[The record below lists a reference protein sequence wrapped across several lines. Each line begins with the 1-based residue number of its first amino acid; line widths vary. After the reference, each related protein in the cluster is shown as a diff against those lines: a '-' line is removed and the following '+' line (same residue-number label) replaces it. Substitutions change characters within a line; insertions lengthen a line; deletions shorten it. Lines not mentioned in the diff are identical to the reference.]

1 MISCNFYKVL
11 HYQKILKSKV
21 SFNLFSTYFC
31 KLSKPT
37 MSHTTTE
44 IKKEEKKEL
53 YAYQQ
58 GDINAIFE
66 RLENAPKNHHLLYQL
81 PTGGGKTVI
90 FSEIVRRY
98 LAEYNKKVVVLTHRI
113 ELCKQT
119 SKMLKSFNVKN
130 KIINSVIKELPDQEE
145 YSCFVA
151 MVETLKNRLNDE
163 KLEID
168 NVGLVIIDEA
178 HYNSFRKLLV
188 SFKNSFIL
196 GVTATPLSSNIKL
209 PMNENYN
216 ELIVGDPIYR
226 LIENGFLAKAVT
238 YSYDVGLTS
247 LKVGINGDYT
257 VKSSDDLYTNMAMQ
271 EKLLHA
277 YTEKSLGKKT
287 LIFNNGI
294 NTSLYVYETFREAGY
309 DIRHLDNTTTT
320 EDRKEILAWFKHTP
334 DAILTSVGILTTGF
348 DEPTVETIIL
358 NRATKSLTLYFQM
371 IGRGSRK
378 LPGKDNFTVI
388 DLGNN
393 AARFGLWSEPIDW
406 QHIFKSPEFY
416 LENLRDDAE
425 IEMHFKYTMPPDLR
439 AKFSKTAD
447 VTFDVDE
454 EHKLAIAKNERSK
467 VVIDKSLD
475 QHAAMCV
482 DNTETLPE
490 AKSLSRELEDD
501 IESRVKYFTK
511 CLSKSS
517 KNYREWL
524 MEDYKLKLALLIGK
538 KYREKIMNEPD

>member
-1 MISCNFYKVL
+1 MPL
-11 HYQKILKSKV
+11 
-21 SFNLFSTYFC
+21 
-31 KLSKPT
+31 
-37 MSHTTTE
+37 E
-44 IKKEEKKEL
+44 IIETDSEEKKEL
-53 YAYQQ
+53 YLYQK
-58 GDINAIFE
+58 GDIDAIFE
-66 RLENAPKNHHLLYQL
+66 RLDNAPANYHLLYQL
-81 PTGGGKTVI
+81 PTGGGKTVV
-90 FSEIVRRY
+90 FSEIVRQY
-98 LAEYNKKVVVLTHRI
+98 LSKNNMKVVVLTHRI

-119 SKMLKSFNVKN
+119 SKMLKGFDVRN
-130 KIINSVIKELPDQEE
+130 KIINSKVKELPDQND

-151 MVETLKNRLNDE
+151 MVETLKNRINDE
-163 KLEID
+163 KLHLD

-178 HYNSFRKLLV
+178 HYNSFRKLLS
-188 SFKNSFIL
+188 SFKNAFIL

-216 ELIVGDPIYR
+216 ELIVGDTIAS
-226 LIENGFLAKAVT
+226 LIEKGFLAKAIT

-257 VKSSDDLYTNMAMQ
+257 VKSSDDLYTNMVMQ

-294 NTSLYVYETFREAGY
+294 NTSLYVYETFTEAGY
-309 DIRHLDNTTTT
+309 NIRHLDNTTSND
-320 EDRKEILAWFKHTP
+320 DRKSILNWFKKTP

-378 LPGKDNFTVI
+378 LPNKDEFTVI

-393 AARFGLWSEPIDW
+393 AARFGLWNEPVNW

-416 LENLRDDAE
+416 LDNLRDDSE
-425 IEMHFKYTMPPDLR
+425 IELNFKYTMPPEIR
-439 AKFSKTAD
+439 AKFYKTKE
-447 VTFDVDE
+447 VSLNIEE
-454 EHKLAIAKNERSK
+454 EHKLVIAQNLRSK
-467 VVIDKSLD
+467 IVLDKSLE
-475 QHAAMCV
+475 QHASMCV
-482 DNTETLPE
+482 DNAEDLKV
-490 AKSLSRELEDD
+490 AKILSKILDPD
-501 IESRVKYFTK
+501 IECRLKRYSK
-511 CLSKSS
+511 CLSQCS

-524 MEDYKLKLALLIGK
+524 VEDYKQKLTLLIGK
-538 KYREKIMNEPD
+538 KYREKIMNESE

>member
-1 MISCNFYKVL
+1 
-11 HYQKILKSKV
+11 
-21 SFNLFSTYFC
+21 
-31 KLSKPT
+31 
-37 MSHTTTE
+37 MSQNTLE
-44 IKKEEKKEL
+44 IEREEKKEL
-53 YAYQQ
+53 YAYQK
-58 GDINAIFE
+58 GDIDAIFD
-66 RLENAPKNHHLLYQL
+66 RLDNAPPKHHLLYQL

-98 LAEYNKKVVVLTHRI
+98 LSNNDKKVVVLTHRI

-119 SKMLKSFNVKN
+119 SKMLKGFGVSN
-130 KIINSVIKELPDQEE
+130 KIINSKVKELPDQND

-151 MVETLKNRLNDE
+151 MVETLKNRINDE
-163 KLEID
+163 KLHLD
-168 NVGLVIIDEA
+168 NIGLVIIDEA
-178 HYNSFRKLLV
+178 HYNSFRKLLN
-188 SFKNSFIL
+188 SFKNAFIL

-209 PMNENYN
+209 PMHQSYD
-216 ELIVGDPIYR
+216 ELIVGDTIGS
-226 LIENGFLAKAVT
+226 LIDKGFLARATT

-257 VKSSDDLYTNMAMQ
+257 VKSSDDLYTNTMMQ

-277 YTEKSLGKKT
+277 YTERSLGKKT

-294 NTSLYVYETFREAGY
+294 HTSLYVYDTFREAGY
-309 DIRHLDNTTTT
+309 DIRHLDNTSSS
-320 EDRKEILAWFKHTP
+320 EERKDILAWFKKTP

-378 LPGKDNFTVI
+378 LPGKDEFTVI

-393 AARFGLWSEPIDW
+393 AARFGLWSEPVNW

-416 LENLRDDAE
+416 LENLRDDTE
-425 IEMHFKYTMPPDLR
+425 IEMFFKYSMPPELR

-454 EHKLAIAKNERSK
+454 EHKLAIKQNLRSK
-467 VVIDKSLD
+467 IVLDKSLE
-475 QHAAMCV
+475 QHASMCV
-482 DNTETLPE
+482 DNTETLQE
-490 AKSLSRELEDD
+490 AKSLAKELDDD
-501 IESRVKYFTK
+501 IECRIKRYAK
-511 CLSKSS
+511 CLSQCS

-524 MEDYKLKLALLIGK
+524 VDDYKKNMTLLIGK

>member
-1 MISCNFYKVL
+1 MP
-11 HYQKILKSKV
+11 QKPIE
-21 SFNLFSTYFC
+21 
-31 KLSKPT
+31 
-37 MSHTTTE
+37 TE
-44 IKKEEKKEL
+44 FEDRKEL
-53 YAYQQ
+53 YDYQK
-58 GDINAIFE
+58 GDIDAIFE
-66 RLENAPKNHHLLYQL
+66 RIDNASPQHHLLYQL

-98 LAEYNKKVVVLTHRI
+98 IQKHDKKVVVLTHRI

-119 SKMLKSFNVKN
+119 SKMLKGFGVKN
-130 KIINSVIKELPDQEE
+130 KIINSNVKELPDQND

-151 MVETLKNRLNDE
+151 MVETLKNRINDE
-163 KLEID
+163 KLHLD

-178 HYNSFRKLLV
+178 HYNSFRKLLS
-188 SFKNSFIL
+188 SFKKAFIL

-209 PMNENYN
+209 PMHQNYD
-216 ELIVGDPIYR
+216 ELIVGDTIQS
-226 LIENGFLAKAVT
+226 LIDKGFLAKAIT

-294 NTSLYVYETFREAGY
+294 NTSLYVYETFREAGF
-309 DIRHLDNTTTT
+309 DVRHLDNTSST
-320 EDRKEILAWFKHTP
+320 EERKDILHWFKHTP
-334 DAILTSVGILTTGF
+334 NAILTSVGILTTGF

-378 LPGKDNFTVI
+378 LVDKDEFTVI

-393 AARFGLWSEPIDW
+393 AARFGLWSDPVNW
-406 QHIFKSPEFY
+406 QHIFKSPEYY

-425 IEMHFKYTMPPDLR
+425 IELYFKYEMPPELR
-439 AKFSKTAD
+439 AKFSKTEV
-447 VTFDVDE
+447 VTFDIDE
-454 EHKLAIAKNERSK
+454 EHKMVIRQNLRSK
-467 VVIDKSLD
+467 VVLEKSLE
-475 QHAAMCV
+475 QHPAMCV
-482 DNTETLPE
+482 ANTEDKKKKKTL
-490 AKSLSRELEDD
+490 ARALEED
-501 IESRVKYFTK
+501 IECRVKRFSK
-511 CLSKSS
+511 CLSQCS

-524 MEDYKLKLALLIGK
+524 VEDYKMKLTLLIGK
-538 KYREKIMNEPD
+538 KYREKIMNEAD

>member
-1 MISCNFYKVL
+1 
-11 HYQKILKSKV
+11 
-21 SFNLFSTYFC
+21 
-31 KLSKPT
+31 
-37 MSHTTTE
+37 MSQNTLE
-44 IKKEEKKEL
+44 IQREEKKEL
-53 YAYQQ
+53 YAYQK
-58 GDINAIFE
+58 GDIDAIFD
-66 RLENAPKNHHLLYQL
+66 RLDNAPPKHHLLYQL

-98 LAEYNKKVVVLTHRI
+98 LSHNDKKVVVLTHRI

-119 SKMLKSFNVKN
+119 SKMLTGFGVTN
-130 KIINSVIKELPDQEE
+130 KIINSKVKELPDQNDF
-145 YSCFVA
+145 SCFVA
-151 MVETLKNRLNDE
+151 MVETLKNRINDE
-163 KLEID
+163 KLHLD
-168 NVGLVIIDEA
+168 NIGLVIIDEA
-178 HYNSFRKLLV
+178 HYNSFRKLLN
-188 SFKNSFIL
+188 SFKNAFIL

-209 PMNENYN
+209 PMHQSYN
-216 ELIVGDPIYR
+216 ELIVGDTIGS
-226 LIENGFLAKAVT
+226 LIEKGFLAKATT

-257 VKSSDDLYTNMAMQ
+257 VKSSDDLYTNTLMQ

-277 YTEKSLGKKT
+277 YTERSLGKKT

-294 NTSLYVYETFREAGY
+294 HTSLYVYETFREAGY
-309 DIRHLDNTTTT
+309 DIRHLDNTSSS
-320 EDRKEILAWFKHTP
+320 EERKDILQWFKKTP

-378 LPGKDNFTVI
+378 LPGKDEFTVI

-393 AARFGLWSEPIDW
+393 AARFGLWSDPVNW

-416 LENLRDDAE
+416 LENLRDDHE
-425 IEMHFKYTMPPDLR
+425 IEMFFKYSMPAELR

-447 VTFDVDE
+447 VSFDVDE
-454 EHKLAIAKNERSK
+454 EHKLIIKQNLRSK
-467 VVIDKSLD
+467 VVLDKSLD
-475 QHAAMCV
+475 QHAGMCV
-482 DNTETLPE
+482 DNTETLQE
-490 AKSLSRELEDD
+490 AKMLAKELDDD
-501 IESRVKYFTK
+501 IEDRIKRYSK
-511 CLSKSS
+511 CLSQCS

-524 MEDYKLKLALLIGK
+524 VDDYKQRLTLLIGK

>member
-1 MISCNFYKVL
+1 MFD
-11 HYQKILKSKV
+11 
-21 SFNLFSTYFC
+21 STI
-31 KLSKPT
+31 
-37 MSHTTTE
+37 E
-44 IKKEEKKEL
+44 IEKEEKKEL

-58 GDINAIFE
+58 GDIDAIFE
-66 RLENAPKNHHLLYQL
+66 RIDNGPERHHLLYQL

-98 LAEYNKKVVVLTHRI
+98 ISKHDKKVVVLTHRI

-119 SKMLKSFNVKN
+119 SKMLKGFGVRN
-130 KIINSVIKELPDQEE
+130 KIINSKVKDLPDQDE

-151 MVETLKNRLNDE
+151 MVETLKNRINDE
-163 KLEID
+163 KLILD
-168 NVGLVIIDEA
+168 NIGLVIIDEA
-178 HYNSFRKLLV
+178 HYNSFRKLLN
-188 SFKNSFIL
+188 SFANAFIL

-209 PMNENYN
+209 PMNQSYN
-216 ELIVGDPIYR
+216 ELIVGDTIGS
-226 LIENGFLAKAVT
+226 LIEKGFLARATT

-257 VKSSDDLYTNMAMQ
+257 VKSSDDLYTNTLMQ

-277 YTEKSLGKKT
+277 YTERSLGKKT

-309 DIRHLDNTTTT
+309 AIRHLDNTSSN
-320 EDRKEILAWFKHTP
+320 EERKEILHWFKHTK

-378 LPGKDNFTVI
+378 LPGKDEFTVI

-393 AARFGLWSEPIDW
+393 AARFGLWSEPVNW

-425 IEMHFKYTMPPDLR
+425 IEMYFKYTMPPELR
-439 AKFSKTAD
+439 AKFSKTED

-454 EHKLAIAKNERSK
+454 EHKLAIKQNLRSK
-467 VVIDKSLD
+467 VVLDKSLD
-475 QHAAMCV
+475 QHATMCV
-482 DNTETLPE
+482 YNTETLQE
-490 AKSLSRELEDD
+490 AKLLSKELDDD
-501 IESRVKYFTK
+501 IECRIKRYAK
-511 CLSKSS
+511 CLSQCS

-524 MEDYKLKLALLIGK
+524 VEDYKKNLTILIGK
-538 KYREKIMNEPD
+538 KYREKIMNEPDEDDE